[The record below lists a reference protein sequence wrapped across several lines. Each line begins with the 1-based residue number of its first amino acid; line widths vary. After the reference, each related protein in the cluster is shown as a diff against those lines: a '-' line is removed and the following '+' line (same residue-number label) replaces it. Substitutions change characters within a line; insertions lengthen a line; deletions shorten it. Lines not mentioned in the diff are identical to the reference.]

1 MHNRSHIPR
10 RLNECISAEAGPCPG
25 LGRRSGPCSCAAAS
39 RCSGSGRWCRV
50 ERLILV
56 RLGRLHVAAA
66 GGTATP
72 AVGTALRTSPAAETR
87 VAAHRAGALKAARRP
102 RQRRSAARSPR

>member
-1 MHNRSHIPR
+1 MHNRSHIR
-10 RLNECISAEAGPCPG
+10 WLKRISAEAGPRSG
-25 LGRRSGPCSCAAAS
+25 LGRRSGPCSAAS
-39 RCSGSGRWCRV
+39 GRCTRGGRWRRV

-66 GGTATP
+66 GAATS
-72 AVGTALRTSPAAETR
+72 AVGTAFGTSAAAETR

-102 RQRRSAARSPR
+102 GQRRSAARASSR